1 MDELSVSCPVCR
13 LTVPRLT
20 SLPTVLAVP
29 ACCLSERG
37 APRTTERRGRRE
49 PGADRL
55 HRLPGEAMPEL
66 QVPGPRVRSLQNP
79 NLLIPRLQTPG
90 RKIPRPKTP

>member
-1 MDELSVSCPVCR
+1 MDELSVLCPVCR

-29 ACCLSERG
+29 ACCRSELG
-37 APRTTERRGRRE
+37 APRTTERRARQE

-55 HRLPGEAMPEL
+55 RPLPGEAMPEL
-66 QVPGPRVRSLQNP
+66 QAPVPRVRSLQNP
-79 NLLIPRLQTPG
+79 NLRIPRLQTPSPKIPG
-90 RKIPRPKTP
+90 RKIP